1 MKNNSQTLIVGIGS
15 DFGDD
20 QLGIFVAQ
28 QLAAQFPAGNIR
40 VLRSPLNLLDCL
52 EGIERLHVVDA
63 CRGEGPA
70 GDIVRFDWP
79 TTDLEEVRFQG
90 THDFP
95 IVAALHLAERLHRL
109 PPHVTIWAAVVADT
123 TVQHA
128 LLAPLSPLAAA
139 AAEALIACLAAEVAG
154 ASVTPQA
161 SSSHA

>member
-1 MKNNSQTLIVGIGS
+1 MKNYASTLIVGIGS

-28 QLAAQFPAGNIR
+28 QLAAQFPACNVR
-40 VLRSPLNLLDCL
+40 VLRSPLHLLDCL

-70 GDIVRFDWP
+70 GAIVRFDWP

-90 THDFP
+90 THDFHV
-95 IVAALHLAERLHRL
+95 VAALHLAERLHRL
-109 PPHVTIWAAVVADT
+109 PAHVTIWAAVVADT
-123 TVQHA
+123 TVHHA

-139 AAEALIACLAAEVAG
+139 AAEGLIARIAVELVD
-154 ASVTPQA
+154 ASITPEA